1 MRRVLILRPEPAAG
15 RTAVKARALGMDAVL
30 HPLFAPQPIDWAPP
44 VPEDF
49 DALLLTSANGVHLAG
64 PALLHYRGLPAYA
77 VGATTAQALT
87 EAGFPDIRVGTRDGS
102 AIAAQIAV
110 DGHVRVLHLA
120 GTTVAP
126 MWTGPIEITRIPV
139 YAMTG
144 LPANPALIEDA
155 VPGAILL
162 VHSPR
167 AGERLAAQMPQ
178 AQRAGLHLVAI
189 SAAALAMCGD
199 GWASAQAP
207 DQPQDDEM
215 LALALRLC
223 EGHAQ

>member
-15 RTAVKARALGMDAVL
+15 RTAAKAAALGMDARV

-49 DALLLTSANGVHLAG
+49 DVLLLTSANGVAFAG

-77 VGATTAQALT
+77 VGATTAQALA
-87 EAGFPDIRVGTRDGS
+87 EAGFPTVIAGDSDGS
-102 AIAAQIAV
+102 AIAARIAA
-110 DGHVRVLHLA
+110 DGHGRVLHLA

-126 MWTGPIEITRIPV
+126 METGPLDMTRIAV
-139 YAMTG
+139 YGMTA
-144 LPANPALIEDA
+144 LPPDPALIADA
-155 VPGAILL
+155 VPGSILL

-167 AGERLAAQMPQ
+167 AAARLAEQI
-178 AQRAGLHLVAI
+178 RREGRKSLHIVAI
-189 SAAALAMCGD
+189 SAATLAACGN
-199 GWASAQAP
+199 GWASGQFP
-207 DQPQDDEM
+207 HSPRDDEM

-223 EGHAQ
+223 E

>member
-15 RTAVKARALGMDAVL
+15 RTAARAAALGMDARV

-49 DALLLTSANGVHLAG
+49 DALLLTSANAVAFAG

-77 VGATTAQALT
+77 VGATTAQALAD
-87 EAGFPDIRVGTRDGS
+87 AGFPTVIAGDTDGS
-102 AIAAQIAV
+102 AIAARIAI
-110 DGHVRVLHLA
+110 DGYVRVLHLA

-126 MWTGPIEITRIPV
+126 MEIGSLELTRIAV
-139 YAMTG
+139 YGMTA
-144 LPANPALIEDA
+144 LPRDPALIADA
-155 VPGAILL
+155 VPGSILL

-167 AGERLAAQMPQ
+167 AAVRLAEQIGREA
-178 AQRAGLHLVAI
+178 RKSVHIVAI
-189 SAAALAMCGD
+189 SATTLAACGN
-199 GWASAQAP
+199 GWASGQAP
-207 DQPQDDEM
+207 ALPRDDEM

-223 EGHAQ
+223 E